1 MPFKDF
7 FTNIQIY
14 ILFNRNRTF
23 SSSVCHWHQNNI
35 SFAVFN
41 IAFLREKNLI
51 VKSSDSVKL
60 FQFFDP
66 LNQIVHTIVDVTK
79 VFVDRLQMKSIS
91 RIFVAFDVSRN
102 VNNVVK
108 SERIILNFW
117 DYTASRE
124 LNCSLR
130 QAKISFQSKFL
141 VIKS

>member
-91 RIFVAFDVSRN
+91 RIFVTFDVFDVLRN
-102 VNNVVK
+102 VENVVE
-108 SERIILNFW
+108 SEIITLN
-117 DYTASRE
+117 
-124 LNCSLR
+124 LIL
-130 QAKISFQSKFL
+130 K
-141 VIKS
+141 